1 MDTGHCICCEGNR
14 ILMAGLERE
23 KKELFEAKERL
34 AEEVERAD
42 RRIDDLNDEV
52 SAAEE
57 MAEKIER
64 DGYKVLDGLR
74 DEKRK
79 QVAMLR
85 RLEFCLHG
93 LCPVCLGIVE
103 HKTACDLKLAIWAL
117 DAEIVKSQF
126 VHL

>member
-1 MDTGHCICCEGNR
+1 MIDPCIHCEGHHKR
-14 ILMAGLERE
+14 ILDLETQN
-23 KKELFEAKERL
+23 KDLFQQKERL
-34 AEEVERAD
+34 EEENARLD

-64 DGYKVLDGLR
+64 DGYRVLDGLR
-74 DEKRK
+74 DEKRT
-79 QVAMLR
+79 QLAMLR
-85 RLEFCLHG
+85 RLEWCLHG
-93 LCPVCLGIVE
+93 LCPVCLGVVE
-103 HKTACDLKLAIWAL
+103 HKTACDLKLAIWKL